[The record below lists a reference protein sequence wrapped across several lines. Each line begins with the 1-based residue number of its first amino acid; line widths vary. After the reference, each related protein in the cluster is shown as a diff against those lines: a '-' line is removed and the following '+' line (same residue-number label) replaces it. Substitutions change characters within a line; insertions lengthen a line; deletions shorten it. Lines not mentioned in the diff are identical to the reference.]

1 MDKQDLDLYGKML
14 YALHQSNKYKEFE
27 PAYIFIKKDIDHYK
41 VQITAINKNDPEDG
55 MIYKTDE
62 TVKANLDDSINV
74 YPLFEWQWNIDED
87 IFEILNDGYQIDF
100 MDMTTHYGI
109 WTTINDWG
117 LNEIEC
123 KEGLN
128 KYILFCKNNGI
139 SAQTI
144 KSTVGHDIKDIYPLY
159 HEHNNNYQIIC
170 ENECSDQ
177 AIVLAYNKKAP
188 QSFVTW
194 ETTKSREYG
203 YNMGHYFSDYPS
215 AYKDYTSRCHQM
227 LDRYLTA
234 NKMRSKGNKEHE
246 R

>member
-1 MDKQDLDLYGKML
+1 MDKQDLDLYSKML

-27 PAYIFIKKDIDHYK
+27 PAYIFIKEDIDHYK
-41 VQITAINKNDPEDG
+41 VQITAINKDDPEDG

-100 MDMTTHYGI
+100 MDMTIHYGI

-144 KSTVGHDIKDIYPLY
+144 KSTVGHDIKDIYPL
-159 HEHNNNYQIIC
+159 
-170 ENECSDQ
+170 
-177 AIVLAYNKKAP
+177 
-188 QSFVTW
+188 
-194 ETTKSREYG
+194 
-203 YNMGHYFSDYPS
+203 
-215 AYKDYTSRCHQM
+215 
-227 LDRYLTA
+227 LDRHLA
-234 NKMRSKGNKEHE
+234 SHKMKSKENKEHE